1 MPYYKKKTY
10 KKGYNKQSTTYT
22 PCPDTY
28 AYHDIDEHKYEILG
42 QIAYW
47 HVEDYRYVIPNNN
60 VKPGE
65 INIVMPDVYNG
76 NTIKIHDTEYIVN
89 NTEQFVNEF
98 GVAMN
103 PNDCNNF
110 KYDTVK
116 VESIPFY

>member
-1 MPYYKKKTY
+1 MMQYSRKTYNKKKY
-10 KKGYNKQSTTYT
+10 IPYSKSNETYT
-22 PCPDTY
+22 Y
-28 AYHDIDEHKYEILG
+28 AFHDIDEHKYEILG

-60 VKPGE
+60 IKPGE
-65 INIVMPDVYNG
+65 INIVMPDVCNG
-76 NTIKIHDTEYIVN
+76 NTIKIYNTEYIVN
-89 NTEQFVNEF
+89 NMEQFVNEF

-110 KYDTVK
+110 KYNTVK

>member
-1 MPYYKKKTY
+1 MISKRWKPPYQKTQPSY
-10 KKGYNKQSTTYT
+10 
-22 PCPDTY
+22 Y
-28 AYHDIDEHKYEILG
+28 AYHDIDMHKDEIIG
-42 QIAYW
+42 QIKYW
-47 HVEDYRYVIPNNN
+47 HVENMKYVIPNNN
-60 VKPGE
+60 VKCGE

-76 NTIKIHDTEYIVN
+76 NTIKIYDTEYIVN

>member
-10 KKGYNKQSTTYT
+10 KKSYNKQPTTYT
-22 PCPDTY
+22 LCPDTY

-65 INIVMPDVYNG
+65 INIVMPDVCNG
-76 NTIKIHDTEYIVN
+76 NTIKIYDTEYIVN

>member
-1 MPYYKKKTY
+1 MVAARRKKTY
-10 KKGYNKQSTTYT
+10 KKKTWSQPASNQPRYF
-22 PCPDTY
+22 

-47 HVEDYRYVIPNNN
+47 YVEDYRYVIPNNN

-65 INIVMPDVYNG
+65 VNIVMPDVYNG
-76 NTIKIHDTEYIVN
+76 NTIKIYDTEYIVN

>member
-1 MPYYKKKTY
+1 MYPKYKKTKRY
-10 KKGYNKQSTTYT
+10 LPKKSNNSEPWY
-22 PCPDTY
+22 Y
-28 AYHDIDEHKYEILG
+28 AYHDIDANKEQILG

-76 NTIKIHDTEYIVN
+76 NAIKIYNTEYIVN

-103 PNDCNNF
+103 PNDCNKF
-110 KYDTVK
+110 KYDIVK

>member
-1 MPYYKKKTY
+1 MQYNRKTYNKKKYTPYYSKSNETHY
-10 KKGYNKQSTTYT
+10 
-22 PCPDTY
+22 Y
-28 AYHDIDEHKYEILG
+28 AFHDIDEHKYEILG

-65 INIVMPDVYNG
+65 VNIIMPDVCNG
-76 NTIKIHDTEYIVN
+76 NTIKIYDTEYIVN
-89 NTEQFVNEF
+89 NAEQFVNEF

>member
-1 MPYYKKKTY
+1 MAYFKKKAYKKPYKPTY
-10 KKGYNKQSTTYT
+10 NSGPSTF
-22 PCPDTY
+22 
-28 AYHDIDEHKYEILG
+28 AYHDIDANKEQILG

-76 NTIKIHDTEYIVN
+76 NAIKIYNTEYIVN

-103 PNDCNNF
+103 PNDCNKF
-110 KYDTVK
+110 KYDIVK